1 MFITSYCRQLE
12 QSRSLEQNN
21 LLKNQRIMETTTIER
36 KQMNQK
42 TKKRNPIFLIILSI
56 LVIGGAW
63 FGISKYIHG
72 QHHEETDDA
81 QISADITPVIPR
93 VSGYLKEIKVNDN
106 QYVKKGDTLLV
117 LDDRDFVIKLEEAQA
132 ALLTAQSNLQ
142 IAKATTNAAK
152 ANISTARASV
162 GTIDAQIDAAK
173 VNVWRTT
180 QDYERYSNL
189 IKDHSI
195 TQQQYE
201 QAVAAKQTAE
211 KQLQILQEQKK
222 QASSQT
228 NAVAVQSN
236 ATAQQIGVASATVQ
250 QRQVEVDAA
259 KLNLSYTVI
268 LAQQDGLVSKINVQP
283 GQVVQAGQS
292 LFSIVHSNSIWV
304 TANFKETQI
313 NKMSEGQKVI
323 VTADAFKNHEFEAK
337 LASFSPATGSTFSLL
352 PPDNA
357 TGNFVKTVQRLPV
370 RIEFTNP
377 SDSLVHKL
385 RPGMNVVVDV
395 HLD

>member
-1 MFITSYCRQLE
+1 
-12 QSRSLEQNN
+12 
-21 LLKNQRIMETTTIER
+21 METTTVET
-36 KQMNQK
+36 KEVNQK
-42 TKKRNPIFLIILSI
+42 TKRNPIFLIILII

-63 FGISKYIHG
+63 FGISKYVHG

-93 VSGYLKEIKVNDN
+93 VSGYIKEIRVNDN

-117 LDDRDFVIKLEEAQA
+117 IDDRDYRIKLEEAEA
-132 ALLTAQSNLQ
+132 ALVAAQSNLE
-142 IAKATTNAAK
+142 IAKAATSAAK
-152 ANISTARASV
+152 ANISTSAASI

-173 VNVWRTT
+173 VNVWRAS

-201 QAVAAKQTAE
+201 QASAAKQTAE
-211 KQLQILQEQKK
+211 KQLAILQEQKK

-228 NAVAVQSN
+228 NAVTVQSN
-236 ATAQQIGVASATVQ
+236 ATAQQIGAANAVVQ

-259 KLNLSYTVI
+259 KLNLSYTIVT
-268 LAQQDGLVSKINVQP
+268 AQQDGLVSKVPVQP

-292 LFSIVHSNSIWV
+292 LFSLVHSNNIWV
-304 TANFKETQI
+304 TANFKETQL
-313 NKMSEGQKVI
+313 NKMRVGQKVI
-323 VTADAFKNHEFEAK
+323 VTADAFKNHDFEAK
-337 LASFSPATGSTFSLL
+337 LTSFSPATGSTFSLL

-370 RIEFTNP
+370 RIEFANP
-377 SDSLVHKL
+377 SDSLVRNL
-385 RPGMNVVVDV
+385 RPGMNVNVDV